1 MSTKLERIAE
11 IVAKYPNQRLQTL
24 IHHINEDTLKEK
36 HKQMPSNKAPGID
49 SITKKEY
56 GENLNENTQ
65 NLVKRLRNQAYKP
78 QPVRRVYIPKIG
90 SDKMRP
96 LGIPAYEDRLVQGI
110 AADILNQ
117 IYEPEFLDFSYG
129 FRPNRSCHDAIKAL
143 NVIIERR
150 KTNYIVDVDIKG
162 FFDNVNHKW
171 MMKFLEHRIQD
182 KNFLRLITRFLKSGI
197 MEEGKYLENE
207 TGTPQG
213 GLISPILANVYL
225 HYVIDLWF
233 EHIVKKNLKGECYMV
248 RYADDFVCCFQ
259 YQQEANKF
267 YQALQNR
274 LNKFGLEISKDKTKT
289 IEFGRFA
296 QESRK
301 RKGLGK
307 PETFTFL
314 GFTHYCGL
322 SRKGKFRVKRKTNA
336 VRFRAKVAA
345 IKQWL
350 WNNMHTPIKEL
361 IKKLNIKLQGHY
373 RYYGITDNFKSIE
386 TFCYL
391 VRRQLFKTLK
401 RRSQKSGLTWGL
413 FVLML
418 NVFPLAKP
426 KIYINIYE

>member
-11 IVAKYPNQRLQTL
+11 IAAKYPNQRLQTL

-49 SITKKEY
+49 GITKKEY
-56 GENLNENTQ
+56 GENLSENIQ
-65 NLVKRLRNQAYKP
+65 NLVKRLKDQAYKP

-96 LGIPAYEDRLVQGI
+96 LGIPAYEDMLVQGV
-110 AADILNQ
+110 AAEILNQ

-129 FRPNRSCHDAIKAL
+129 FRPNRSCHAAIKAL
-143 NVIIERR
+143 NVIIEHR

-197 MEEGKYLENE
+197 MEKGKYLENE

-233 EHIVKKNLKGECYMV
+233 EHIVKKNLKGECYIV

-267 YQALQNR
+267 YLALQNR
-274 LNKFGLEISKDKTKT
+274 LKKFGLEISKDKTRI

-296 QESRK
+296 QENRK
-301 RKGLGK
+301 RRGLGK

-314 GFTHYCGL
+314 GFTHYCSL

-336 VRFRAKVAA
+336 VKFRAKVAA

-350 WNNMHTPIKEL
+350 WKNMHTPTKEL

-413 FVLML
+413 FALTL

-426 KIYINIYE
+426 KIHINIYE